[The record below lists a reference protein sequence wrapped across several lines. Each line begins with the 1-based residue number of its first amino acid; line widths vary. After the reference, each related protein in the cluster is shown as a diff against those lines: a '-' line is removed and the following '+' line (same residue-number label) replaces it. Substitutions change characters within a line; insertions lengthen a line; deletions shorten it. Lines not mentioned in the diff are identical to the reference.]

1 MKVKHPAARV
11 KIELESWEVEALIVA
26 AQEVAEAYRIESAAR
41 KAAWKPGTRHVP
53 PVISSTTFLLL
64 ADFAQ
69 ALKE

>member
-1 MKVKHPAARV
+1 MRV
-11 KIELESWEVEALIVA
+11 KVPRTTVRVELEPWEVEALLVA

-41 KAAWKPGTRHVP
+41 KPGTRHVP